1 MSSRH
6 HGHIPRLSGYCR
18 GSHRPMRTD
27 GFDVAAVHEVTAAF
41 EKSVHLGRAPLAI
54 TGSAGVASPSL
65 RQAAAIGNVYR

>member
-1 MSSRH
+1 MF
-6 HGHIPRLSGYCR
+6 LDCR
-18 GSHRPMRTD
+18 DIAAAAIDPMRTD